1 MKKIL
6 FLISVLSLFSYACN
20 NSNQETNE
28 KQDSIEEA
36 AAADSMLNSA
46 LMADSLM
53 QDSIKK
59 DTIKQ

>member
-6 FLISVLSLFSYACN
+6 FLISAIALFSYACN
-20 NSNQETNE
+20 NTDQQTID

-46 LMADSLM
+46 IMADSLM
-53 QDSIKK
+53 QDSLKK
-59 DTIKQ
+59 DSIK